1 MTWPRPCRD
10 LRRLCRDSRDQ
21 RSLADGRPILPL
33 MLKPSG
39 AITVPANSGG
49 APGAFGG
56 GITITVGLHLAEV
69 GDRVFGRGRDEEEA
83 TFEVKMDE
91 GGRSRQRES
100 FGYIIGIDLHF
111 KVTTQ
116 DDYILNLPRI
126 RVGELRGTL
135 ALLQYGLYMVTKTFI
150 SKYMSSI
157 LLLMLAINVMLWL
170 QNSITW
176 LLLPSKNSLAFL
188 LADNGFDVWVV

>member
-1 MTWPRPCRD
+1 M
-10 LRRLCRDSRDQ
+10 
-21 RSLADGRPILPL
+21 
-33 MLKPSG
+33 
-39 AITVPANSGG
+39 
-49 APGAFGG
+49 
-56 GITITVGLHLAEV
+56 
-69 GDRVFGRGRDEEEA
+69 
-83 TFEVKMDE
+83 
-91 GGRSRQRES
+91 
-100 FGYIIGIDLHF
+100 
-111 KVTTQ
+111 TTQ
-116 DDYILNLPRI
+116 DDYILNLSRI